1 MNTSNP
7 DSAEQR
13 KAAALE
19 ALAAQ
24 QNQPPEDA
32 ANDDPFGRLQA
43 AADAEPELISDDE
56 PERVRD
62 DEPEGDGARDFLEQ
76 MAQQEKEISPELSQ
90 LRSLVGGGVSVADD
104 PLVTPAP
111 DLAGTQA
118 TPFVAPAKRAAL
130 LQANARRM
138 HKNSFKQFMIPLL
151 IIVGGLL
158 ILMSVVTM
166 IMLAGDGGDMDAMAA
181 DGTYLRAYGKYF
193 IIASLPIGAI
203 LIMGAWLFFLDT
215 RKAASRK

>member
-1 MNTSNP
+1 MNTNNP

-24 QNQPPEDA
+24 EDQGPA
-32 ANDDPFGRLQA
+32 DPAQDDPFGRLQQ
-43 AADAEPELISDDE
+43 AADAEGELEPELISDDE
-56 PERVRD
+56 PEN
-62 DEPEGDGARDFLEQ
+62 EGAQDFLKQ
-76 MAQQEKEISPELSQ
+76 MAKESKEISPELSQ
-90 LRSLVGGGVSVADD
+90 LRSLVGGGAPVADD

-111 DLAGTQA
+111 AGQPA
-118 TPFVAPAKRAAL
+118 PFVAPSKRAAL

-138 HKNSFKQFMIPLL
+138 HKHSFKQFMIPLL
-151 IIVGGLL
+151 IVVGGLL
-158 ILMSVVTM
+158 ILLSVVTM
-166 IMLAGDGGDMDAMAA
+166 ILLAGDGGDTDSMAA

-203 LIMGAWLFFLDT
+203 LIMGAWLFFLET
-215 RKAASRK
+215 RKAAGR